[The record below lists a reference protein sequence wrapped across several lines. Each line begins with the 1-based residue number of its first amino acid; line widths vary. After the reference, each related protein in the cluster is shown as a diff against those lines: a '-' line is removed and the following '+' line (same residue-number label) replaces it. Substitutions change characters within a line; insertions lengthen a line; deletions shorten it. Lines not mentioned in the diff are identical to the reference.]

1 VPYGVRR
8 THQARWLFADE
19 INRRQKMEAETQTRE
34 VAPIA
39 NSAAEWQDAMAKMA
53 ERKVPSFFHIRAKLP
68 KQGRTNQVLGAST
81 HMNVVLKT
89 YASGGENELHAHS
102 NEDHVFVVL
111 QGGAC
116 FFGPRGETRSVK
128 KNDCVLVPAGAFY
141 AFQADEGEPLVMLRV
156 GAALD
161 PSSDV
166 LARIDLDGQPFDGY
180 SEKNKEVP
188 IILDESK
195 WFE

>member
-1 VPYGVRR
+1 
-8 THQARWLFADE
+8 
-19 INRRQKMEAETQTRE
+19 MEAVKVERE

-39 NSAAEWQDAMAKMA
+39 NTAAEWRDEMERMAK
-53 ERKVPSFFHIRAKLP
+53 RKVPSFFHIRARLP

-111 QGGAC
+111 QGGAS
-116 FFGPRGETRSVK
+116 FFGPKGERRDVS

-141 AFQADEGEPLVMLRV
+141 WFQAFEEEPLVMLRI

-161 PSSDV
+161 PAQDV
-166 LARIDLDGQPFDGY
+166 LARIDLDGNPFDGY

-188 IILDESK
+188 IILEEDK